1 MLLFGEHWPCSL
13 SRVSCSVGMGKMGMD
28 HMGKMSMGMG
38 DDEAEAVG
46 GFDLTTQSGERQIS
60 AAKAECAN
68 LALN

>member
-1 MLLFGEHWPCSL
+1 
-13 SRVSCSVGMGKMGMD
+13 MD